1 MLSIFQQTNEKLSPE
16 EQQIKAAQKNPDQFK
31 LLYQQYY
38 KPIFRFVYQRLD
50 SKEDAADIT
59 SQVFLKALLNIKK
72 YEFKGLPFSSWLYRI
87 ALNELNMSFR
97 SEKVQRAYNAE
108 QEHLQEIITELKEQD
123 SIEREQ
129 KLMNAIGDLDADDA
143 QLIEMRYFEKRSFK
157 EIGEILEITENNAK
171 VKTYR
176 VIDKLKKKLA
186 D

>member
-1 MLSIFQQTNEKLSPE
+1 MLSIFQQTKEKLSSE
-16 EQQIKAAQKNPDQFK
+16 EQQVKAAQQNPEQFK

-38 KPIFRFVYQRLD
+38 KSIFRFVYQRVD
-50 SKEDAADIT
+50 SKEEAADLT
-59 SQVFLKALLNIKK
+59 SQVFLKALFNIKK

-97 SEKVQRAYNAE
+97 HEKVQRAYNAE
-108 QEHLQEIITELKEQD
+108 QEQLQEIITELKDHD

-129 KLMNAIGDLDADDA
+129 QLIKAIGDLDADNA

-157 EIGEILEITENNAK
+157 EIADILDITENNAK

-176 VIDKLKKKLA
+176 VIDKLKSKLK